1 MKNNKTEYFPISTLR
16 EELRLR
22 ASEYAGRLSR
32 SVGRLTSCDR
42 LPCLEYAEE
51 VAAEHAL
58 AEKLFYAQHCRDAL
72 ERCIDVGGAALRYRW
87 ADGPS
92 KMEGCLFTIDTATGL
107 CRRAE
112 RVDLYDETAS
122 QR

>member
-51 VAAEHAL
+51 VARL
-58 AEKLFYAQHCRDAL
+58 
-72 ERCIDVGGAALRYRW
+72 
-87 ADGPS
+87 S
-92 KMEGCLFTIDTATGL
+92 GL
-107 CRRAE
+107 PIVMTSVRQ
-112 RVDLYDETAS
+112 DLYPAVEGKVPNAFPLGL
-122 QR
+122 QKNKYL

>member
-58 AEKLFYAQHCRDAL
+58 AEKLFYAQHCQDAL

-87 ADGPS
+87 ADGSVTYTRFRKVGPGRVKVTGMQEHMPQGKS
-92 KMEGCLFTIDTATGL
+92 ATA
-107 CRRAE
+107 
-112 RVDLYDETAS
+112 
-122 QR
+122 